1 MHRAGRTAALFCC
14 AIALGATHAAAG
26 TIEGK
31 VQVRVPNI
39 AASDFVVYVDDLQ
52 GPSLASE
59 TTAIIDQRG
68 LRFIPHVLPVQVGT
82 TVEFANSDPLAHNVF
97 SISSAKRFNL
107 GLYGRGAV
115 RRVRFDRPGV
125 VQVLCNVHQEMSAYI
140 VVIPNPFFARTGR
153 DGRFRIEGVPAG
165 QHRLR
170 CWHEE
175 LGERT
180 HAVRVPANG
189 TMTENFLMDRAG
201 ERDAAP

>member
-1 MHRAGRTAALFCC
+1 
-14 AIALGATHAAAG
+14 
-26 TIEGK
+26 
-31 VQVRVPNI
+31 
-39 AASDFVVYVDDLQ
+39 
-52 GPSLASE
+52 
-59 TTAIIDQRG
+59 

-201 ERDAAP
+201 ERDAASRESITCTAARADTTLRAYGSKPVCGKCSVRGAWAIAACADAIARESAWARMEFRFRHTCSW